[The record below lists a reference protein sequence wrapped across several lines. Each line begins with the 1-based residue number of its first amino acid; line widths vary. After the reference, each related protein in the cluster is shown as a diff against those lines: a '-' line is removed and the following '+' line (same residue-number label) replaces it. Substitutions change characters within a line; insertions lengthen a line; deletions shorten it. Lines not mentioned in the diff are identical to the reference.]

1 MTIAY
6 KILGQ
11 TNPTGN
17 VDTTAYTVPAG
28 NNTVISTINVCNQD
42 TTTANFRVAVR
53 QAGATLTSSQY
64 LIYNAEISPNDTIA
78 YTIGVTLGATDVVTV
93 EPTQVLYLLTYLARR
108 FINVDNVAS
117 RINIT

>member
-11 TNPTGN
+11 TNPSGN

-28 NNTVISTINVCNQD
+28 NNTVISTINVCNQA

-93 EPTQVLYLLTYLARR
+93 RANSSTLSFNLFGSEIY
-108 FINVDNVAS
+108 
-117 RINIT
+117 